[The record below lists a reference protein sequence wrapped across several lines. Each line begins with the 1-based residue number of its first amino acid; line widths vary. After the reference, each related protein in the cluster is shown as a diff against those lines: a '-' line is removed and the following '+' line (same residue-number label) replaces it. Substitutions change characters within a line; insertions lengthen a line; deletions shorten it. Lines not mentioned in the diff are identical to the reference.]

1 MTSGACSNSGGTC
14 LASGA
19 CSCPPTLDSV
29 ADPATGF
36 PVCVPKLNTQYVYIG
51 ITLRAVGYTLMGII
65 MTFCIAIAIWIA
77 IFRKDRIIRGEQ
89 SEEQSY
95 PL

>member
-1 MTSGACSNSGGTC
+1 MASGLCTNSGGTC

-65 MTFCIAIAIWIA
+65 MTCCIAIAIWIA
-77 IFRKDRIIRGEQ
+77 IFRKDRIIRGERR
-89 SEEQSY
+89 EEQSD
-95 PL
+95 